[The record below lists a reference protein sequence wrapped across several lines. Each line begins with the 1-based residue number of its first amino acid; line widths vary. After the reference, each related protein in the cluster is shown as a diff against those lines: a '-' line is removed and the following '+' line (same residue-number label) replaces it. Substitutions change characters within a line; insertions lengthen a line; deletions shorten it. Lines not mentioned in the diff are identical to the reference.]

1 MTKKITFISEE
12 EAHTEAIASSL
23 ADIVQAGDVITLTGE
38 LGVGKTHFTKG
49 LAKGLGII
57 ERVTSPTFTIV
68 KEYEGRLPLYHLDV
82 YRLEHSDEDI
92 GFDEYFYGDGVAV
105 IEWAQFIEAFLPE
118 EYLSITIERIGDTA
132 REITVE
138 AVGKKY
144 EPYIEKLEEAL
155 GRFGK

>member
-49 LAKGLGII
+49 LAKGLGIT

-118 EYLSITIERIGDTA
+118 EYLSITIERTGDTA
-132 REITVE
+132 REITIE

-155 GRFGK
+155 GRFVK

>member
-118 EYLSITIERIGDTA
+118 EYLSITIERTGDTA
-132 REITVE
+132 REIMVE

-155 GRFGK
+155 GRFVK

>member
-118 EYLSITIERIGDTA
+118 EYLSITIERTGDTA

>member
-118 EYLSITIERIGDTA
+118 EYLSITIERTGDTA
-132 REITVE
+132 REITIE

>member
-1 MTKKITFISEE
+1 LENVAEKRLRAPEKQGEIMTKKITFISEE

-118 EYLSITIERIGDTA
+118 EYL
-132 REITVE
+132 
-138 AVGKKY
+138 
-144 EPYIEKLEEAL
+144 
-155 GRFGK
+155 

>member
-49 LAKGLGII
+49 LAKGLGIT

-105 IEWAQFIEAFLPE
+105 IEWAQFIGAFLPE
-118 EYLSITIERIGDTA
+118 EYLSITIERTGDTA

-155 GRFGK
+155 GRFVK

>member
-49 LAKGLGII
+49 LAKGLGIT

-82 YRLEHSDEDI
+82 YRLEYSDEDI

-118 EYLSITIERIGDTA
+118 EYLSITIERTGDTA

-155 GRFGK
+155 GRFVK

>member
-49 LAKGLGII
+49 LAKGLGIT

-118 EYLSITIERIGDTA
+118 EYLSITIERTGDTA
-132 REITVE
+132 REITIE

-144 EPYIEKLEEAL
+144 EPYIEKLEEVL

>member
-49 LAKGLGII
+49 LAKGLGIT

-105 IEWAQFIEAFLPE
+105 IEWTQFIEAFLPE
-118 EYLSITIERIGDTA
+118 EYLSITIERTGDTA

-155 GRFGK
+155 GRFVK

>member
-23 ADIVQAGDVITLTGE
+23 ADIVQAGDVITLMGE

-118 EYLSITIERIGDTA
+118 EYLSITIERTGDTA

-155 GRFGK
+155 GRFVK

>member
-49 LAKGLGII
+49 LAKGLGIT

-118 EYLSITIERIGDTA
+118 EYLSITIERTGDTA

>member
-49 LAKGLGII
+49 LAKGLGIT

>member
-49 LAKGLGII
+49 LAKGLGIT

-118 EYLSITIERIGDTA
+118 EYLSITIERTGDTA
-132 REITVE
+132 REIMVE

-155 GRFGK
+155 GRFVK

>member
-118 EYLSITIERIGDTA
+118 EYLSITIERTGDTA

-155 GRFGK
+155 GRFVK

>member
-68 KEYEGRLPLYHLDV
+68 KEYEGRFPLYHLDV

-155 GRFGK
+155 GRFVK

>member
-49 LAKGLGII
+49 LAKGLGIT

-118 EYLSITIERIGDTA
+118 EYLSITIERTGDTA
-132 REITVE
+132 REITIE

>member
-92 GFDEYFYGDGVAV
+92 GFDEYFYGDGLAV

-118 EYLSITIERIGDTA
+118 EYLSITIERTGDTA

-155 GRFGK
+155 GRFVK